1 MCAESDD
8 PFGSNGSRRAGAVA
22 ATHVGMCDPTCC
34 LHAALAAEQM
44 RALWW
49 LFAMHAGQGA
59 RACAALHPHRL
70 GSQHVAARRPR
81 ACATPARHGPLHIFS
96 AAPHKCGRRTP
107 PPHTHTHAN
116 SCSAALG
123 SPVKAS
129 ATAVLPQCPQQFS
142 CLFSPPPHYP
152 IGQQGWWFPTR
163 RPPSSFHRFAACL
176 LGPPPQVKRYR
187 FARNKRRPAAS
198 FPPAHNN
205 WPPPHPSVSSLCTAG
220 APPAPYAHHPGPHTT
235 RPPPFSAA
243 PSWPA
248 TAGPGRWPGA
258 PPAGT
263 PAG

>member
-1 MCAESDD
+1 MLVCHAC
-8 PFGSNGSRRAGAVA
+8 GTGRRVR
-22 ATHVGMCDPTCC
+22 V
-34 LHAALAAEQM
+34 LH
-44 RALWW
+44 
-49 LFAMHAGQGA
+49 
-59 RACAALHPHRL
+59 CTPHRL
-70 GSQHVAARRPR
+70 GPSMLLPGGPGHAQPLPRMPAA
-81 ACATPARHGPLHIFS
+81 HFG
-96 AAPHKCGRRTP
+96 AAPTSVGGGHH
-107 PPHTHTHAN
+107 HTHTYTK
-116 SCSAALG
+116 AAAQLRRAHP
-123 SPVKAS
+123 SKLQLP
-129 ATAVLPQCPQQFS
+129 LCCPQCPQQFP
-142 CLFSPPPHYP
+142 CLVSPPPQSCT
-152 IGQQGWWFPTR
+152 GQQGWWFSTR

-176 LGPPPQVKRYR
+176 LGPLPQAKRYR

-198 FPPAHNN
+198 SPPAHNN